1 MSHLI
6 FSRSTTNSELSIN
19 GIEQRAPAVFA
30 DTVKNTLSPR
40 YAQLRTADVLPIM
53 SDYGFVPVQA
63 AQKNSRKA
71 NPLHTQ
77 HMVAFA
83 HRDTLV
89 DTYSADAQRGEI
101 VLYNSHDG
109 TGSIRMFAGCY
120 RLICSNGVIAGEGYD
135 ARLYHSK
142 ANVNSFEQMLAQTVE
157 RLPALM
163 DRIQQMKSKE
173 MSHLAQMELAVRA
186 AQTRWAWTTER
197 WAWTTEHAS
206 LMVQNMFDD
215 VKPTKG
221 SFATG
226 HTVSGLLRVQREA
239 DAYANSW
246 VVFNRIQENII
257 RGGAMIKSF
266 NERNPDGIYRK
277 SRPVNS
283 VTENV
288 RVNRELWNAAEQ
300 VLQLA

>member
-1 MSHLI
+1 MSHVI
-6 FSRSTTNSELSIN
+6 YSRSANNAEIGTYRIQQL
-19 GIEQRAPAVFA
+19 APAVFA
-30 DTVKNTLSPR
+30 DTVKDTLSPR

-53 SDYGFVPVQA
+53 EAYGYVPTQA
-63 AQKNSRKA
+63 AQKKSRKA
-71 NPLHTQ
+71 NPMHTQ

-83 HRDTLV
+83 HRDTLI
-89 DTYSADAQRGEI
+89 DTYSADANRGEI
-101 VLYNSHDG
+101 IIYNSHDG
-109 TGSIRMFAGCY
+109 TGSIKMFAGAF
-120 RLICSNGVIAGEGYD
+120 RFICSNGIIAGDGFD
-135 ARLYHSK
+135 ARLYHNK

-163 DRIQQMKSKE
+163 DRIQQMKGKE

-186 AQTRWAWTTER
+186 AETRWAWTTE
-197 WAWTTEHAS
+197 
-206 LMVQNMFDD
+206 LND

-239 DAYANSW
+239 DAYANAW
-246 VVFNRIQENII
+246 TVFNRIQENVI

-266 NERNPDGIYRK
+266 SERNADGIYRK

>member
-30 DTVKNTLSPR
+30 DTVKDTLSPR

-53 SDYGFVPVQA
+53 ADYGFVPTQA

-77 HMVAFA
+77 HMLAFA

-120 RLICSNGVIAGEGYD
+120 RLICSNGVIAGEGWD

-142 ANVNSFEQMLAQTVE
+142 ANVNSFEQMLTQTVE

-163 DRIQQMKSKE
+163 ERIQQMKSKE
-173 MSHLAQMELAVRA
+173 MSRLAQMELAVRA
-186 AQTRWAWTTER
+186 AETRWKWTPE
-197 WAWTTEHAS
+197 
-206 LMVQNMFDD
+206 LDD

-221 SFATG
+221 SFANG
-226 HTVSGLLRVQREA
+226 RTVSGLLRVQREA

-246 VVFNRIQENII
+246 VVFNRLQENII
-257 RGGAMIKSF
+257 RGNALIKCF
-266 NERNPDGIYRK
+266 NERNPDGLYRK

-283 VTENV
+283 VSENV

>member
-142 ANVNSFEQMLAQTVE
+142 ANVNSFEQMLTQTVE

-163 DRIQQMKSKE
+163 ERIQQMKGKE
-173 MSHLAQMELAVRA
+173 MNRLAQMELAVRA
-186 AQTRWAWTTER
+186 AETRWDWTTER
-197 WAWTTEHAS
+197 DN
-206 LMVQNMFDD
+206 LYP
-215 VKPTKG
+215 VKGT
-221 SFATG
+221 FATG
-226 HTVSGLLRVQREA
+226 RTVSGLLRVQRDSDIYTNA
-239 DAYANSW
+239 W

-257 RGGAMIKSF
+257 RGNALIKCF

>member
-1 MSHLI
+1 MSHVI
-6 FSRSTTNSELSIN
+6 YSRSANNAEIGTYRIQQL
-19 GIEQRAPAVFA
+19 APAVFA
-30 DTVKNTLSPR
+30 DTVKDTLSPR

-53 SDYGFVPVQA
+53 ADYGFVPTQA
-63 AQKNSRKA
+63 AQKKSRKA
-71 NPLHTQ
+71 DPMHTQ
-77 HMVAFA
+77 HMLAFA
-83 HRDTLV
+83 HRDTLI
-89 DTYSADAQRGEI
+89 DTYSADANRGEI
-101 VLYNSHDG
+101 IIYNSHDG
-109 TGSIRMFAGCY
+109 TGSIKMFAGAF
-120 RLICSNGVIAGEGYD
+120 RFICSNGIIAGDGFD
-135 ARLYHSK
+135 ARLYHNK

-163 DRIQQMKSKE
+163 DRIQQMKGKE

-186 AQTRWAWTTER
+186 AETRWKWTTE
-197 WAWTTEHAS
+197 
-206 LMVQNMFDD
+206 LDD

-246 VVFNRIQENII
+246 VVFNRIQDNVI

-266 NERNPDGIYRK
+266 SERNADGIYRK

>member
-1 MSHLI
+1 MSHVI
-6 FSRSTTNSELSIN
+6 YSRSANNAEIGTYRIQQL
-19 GIEQRAPAVFA
+19 APAVFA
-30 DTVKNTLSPR
+30 DTVKDTLSPR

-53 SDYGFVPVQA
+53 EAYGYVPTQA
-63 AQKNSRKA
+63 AQKKSRKA
-71 NPLHTQ
+71 DPMHTQ
-77 HMVAFA
+77 HMLAFA
-83 HRDTLV
+83 HRDTLI
-89 DTYSADAQRGEI
+89 DTYSADAHRGEI
-101 VLYNSHDG
+101 ILYNSHDG
-109 TGSIRMFAGCY
+109 TGSIRMFAGSFRY
-120 RLICSNGVIAGEGYD
+120 ICSNGCVAGEGWD
-135 ARLYHSK
+135 ARLYHNK
-142 ANVNSFEQMLAQTVE
+142 ANVNSFEQMLTQTVE

-163 DRIQQMKSKE
+163 DRIEQMKSKE

-186 AQTRWAWTTER
+186 AETRWKWTTE
-197 WAWTTEHAS
+197 
-206 LMVQNMFDD
+206 LDD

-246 VVFNRIQENII
+246 VVYNRIQENII

-266 NERNPDGIYRK
+266 SERNADGIYRK

>member
-1 MSHLI
+1 MSHVI
-6 FSRSTTNSELSIN
+6 YSRSANNAEIGTYRIQHL
-19 GIEQRAPAVFA
+19 APAVFA
-30 DTVKNTLSPR
+30 DTVKDTLSPR

-53 SDYGFVPVQA
+53 EAYGYVPTQA
-63 AQKNSRKA
+63 AQKKSRKA
-71 NPLHTQ
+71 NPMHTQ
-77 HMVAFA
+77 HMLAFA
-83 HRDTLV
+83 HRDTLI
-89 DTYSADAQRGEI
+89 DTYSADAHRGEI
-101 VLYNSHDG
+101 IIYNSHDG
-109 TGSIRMFAGCY
+109 TGSIKMFAGAFRY
-120 RLICSNGVIAGEGYD
+120 ICSNGAIAGEGWD
-135 ARLYHSK
+135 ARLYHNK
-142 ANVNSFEQMLAQTVE
+142 ANVNSFEQMLTQTVE

-163 DRIQQMKSKE
+163 DRIEQMKSKE

-186 AQTRWAWTTER
+186 AQTRWAWTTE
-197 WAWTTEHAS
+197 
-206 LMVQNMFDD
+206 LDD

-239 DAYANSW
+239 DTYANAW
-246 VVFNRIQENII
+246 TVFNRIQENVI

-266 NERNPDGIYRK
+266 SERNADGIYRK

-283 VTENV
+283 VSENV

>member
-1 MSHLI
+1 MSHVI
-6 FSRSTTNSELSIN
+6 YSRSANNAEIGTYRIQQL
-19 GIEQRAPAVFA
+19 APAVFA
-30 DTVKNTLSPR
+30 DTVKDTLSPR

-53 SDYGFVPVQA
+53 EAYGYVPTQA
-63 AQKNSRKA
+63 AQKKSRKA
-71 NPLHTQ
+71 NPMHTQ
-77 HMVAFA
+77 HMLAFA
-83 HRDTLV
+83 HRDTMI
-89 DTYSADAQRGEI
+89 DAYSADANRGEI
-101 VLYNSHDG
+101 IIYNSHDG
-109 TGSIRMFAGCY
+109 TGSIKMFAGAF
-120 RLICSNGVIAGEGYD
+120 RFICSNGIIAGDGFD
-135 ARLYHSK
+135 ARLYHNK

-163 DRIQQMKSKE
+163 DRIQQMKGKE

-186 AQTRWAWTTER
+186 AETRWAWTTE
-197 WAWTTEHAS
+197 
-206 LMVQNMFDD
+206 LND

-239 DAYANSW
+239 DAYANAW
-246 VVFNRIQENII
+246 TVFNRIQENVI

-266 NERNPDGIYRK
+266 SERNADGIYRK

>member
-1 MSHLI
+1 MSHVI
-6 FSRSTTNSELSIN
+6 YSRSANNAEIGTYRIQQL
-19 GIEQRAPAVFA
+19 APAVFA
-30 DTVKNTLSPR
+30 DTVKDTLSPR

-53 SDYGFVPVQA
+53 EAYGYVPTQA
-63 AQKNSRKA
+63 AQKKSRKA
-71 NPLHTQ
+71 NPMHTQ
-77 HMVAFA
+77 HMLAFA
-83 HRDTLV
+83 HRDTMI
-89 DTYSADAQRGEI
+89 DAYSADANRGEI
-101 VLYNSHDG
+101 ILYNSHDG
-109 TGSIRMFAGCY
+109 TGSIRMFAGSFRY
-120 RLICSNGVIAGEGYD
+120 ICSNGAIAGEGWD
-135 ARLYHSK
+135 ARLYHNK
-142 ANVNSFEQMLAQTVE
+142 ANVNSFEQMLTQTVE

-186 AQTRWAWTTER
+186 AETRWKWTTE
-197 WAWTTEHAS
+197 
-206 LMVQNMFDD
+206 LDD

-246 VVFNRIQENII
+246 VVYNRIQENII

-266 NERNPDGIYRK
+266 SERNADGIYRK